1 MKRKLLMVVLA
12 FAFVLSIGLMV
23 ACADKGDDPVTG
35 GDITLTVENVPKTGM
50 VGREVKLPA
59 ASASDSKEGDLTDRV
74 KLNVDLLKADG
85 TTSKQVLFRVAANK
99 EQKFTPSGNE
109 LLDYKITYFVSNDAG
124 DTKEVKFDFKAA
136 ADTEAPVLSLDKS
149 GDFANFDP
157 ATGVTGVRAT
167 QDIRLPGA
175 VGKETAD
182 DYDVSS
188 RIETRVYLASD
199 AEYASPILNFTGGA
213 KQTFR
218 LIEGNYKVRLT
229 LSDAAGNAAEP
240 IEYPLTVSA
249 PDLSKNLILDAG
261 NVRCGFDSRYN
272 STLQQLEIGRTSYG
286 SQADDCAAAAVGV
299 SKLHENYV
307 GITLNIDPFQEGGE
321 QIYDIG
327 FVGSKNGTLFYPDGS
342 EGSWAPYLILRI
354 SESGT
359 FELRGTTAGSGSESD
374 AIVAFTGTLKDA
386 KDHTLYIKHTFN
398 IDAADPSKSYIR
410 SQIWVDVTP
419 DTEITDAMKGKN
431 YAEYKLARGTSNVKG
446 QLESGL
452 FDRLADEAT
461 GAGWLTFGA
470 ATFSKN
476 AQGQY
481 YDDIMRIKGVSMYA
495 ADETEFAVDIA
506 RPVLTSEGSLPQRV
520 TVGETVTLP
529 VFTSTE
535 GVVAYDVYKF
545 DYATRTVG
553 EKLAVNERKVKF
565 EEAGYYYIVVSAK
578 DENGNMGY
586 ADQIVICAVED
597 NEAPVI
603 DVDDTVINVK
613 VGEAFDIPVATVT
626 DNVDK
631 DLTEKVNVGVEG
643 PFYASNISGT
653 KTSILT
659 EGEHW
664 LVYTVSDFAEN
675 KAEKRVKVV
684 VKGDGFDATKN
695 LVADNKDYENG
706 ELIVAPG
713 ALYEY
718 GDKYVYDQKVSVLMS
733 TEYAD
738 GSNQLLQINLRGSY
752 ADGNKEWPSGIV
764 MRFGATADI
773 SLIKHDSLIVA
784 STSNV
789 FNTAYWRGKDVL
801 LQYQVK
807 NIKVGDADYVCFM
820 VWINGK
826 AVQYSVQNKPGVEPI
841 LVSENGGAWTQSES
855 GFVAVPVSVF
865 AEGGAAPRGNLSA
878 GPIRIVGYNGWVA
891 HVKELYVGK
900 EYTQYP
906 ADPQP
911 PEGIEAPAKVT
922 AAPELNGEQVVNG
935 APSDK
940 TIAKGPQG
948 ESKVYFKLRKTGG
961 EMSLVLTGAASG
973 EWNNGG
979 GLSLHYRN
987 DYNGFYMVTNGGRDD
1002 AVSTRDFFFNTGALA
1017 DDTDYYFAV
1026 QMKYVYTD
1034 ASQTR
1039 VKAIDVSMWFG
1050 VSEDGLSAVEK
1061 TFGGTAVTGEA
1072 GYLNVSAMSTAQ
1084 ITSNGILILPSPAG
1098 TNTMTVTGIR
1108 AELA

>member
-1 MKRKLLMVVLA
+1 M
-12 FAFVLSIGLMV
+12 
-23 ACADKGDDPVTG
+23 
-35 GDITLTVENVPKTGM
+35 
-50 VGREVKLPA
+50 
-59 ASASDSKEGDLTDRV
+59 
-74 KLNVDLLKADG
+74 
-85 TTSKQVLFRVAANK
+85 
-99 EQKFTPSGNE
+99 
-109 LLDYKITYFVSNDAG
+109 
-124 DTKEVKFDFKAA
+124 
-136 ADTEAPVLSLDKS
+136 
-149 GDFANFDP
+149 
-157 ATGVTGVRAT
+157 
-167 QDIRLPGA
+167 
-175 VGKETAD
+175 
-182 DYDVSS
+182 
-188 RIETRVYLASD
+188 
-199 AEYASPILNFTGGA
+199 
-213 KQTFR
+213 
-218 LIEGNYKVRLT
+218 
-229 LSDAAGNAAEP
+229 
-240 IEYPLTVSA
+240 
-249 PDLSKNLILDAG
+249 
-261 NVRCGFDSRYN
+261 
-272 STLQQLEIGRTSYG
+272 
-286 SQADDCAAAAVGV
+286 
-299 SKLHENYV
+299 
-307 GITLNIDPFQEGGE
+307 
-321 QIYDIG
+321 
-327 FVGSKNGTLFYPDGS
+327 
-342 EGSWAPYLILRI
+342 
-354 SESGT
+354 
-359 FELRGTTAGSGSESD
+359 
-374 AIVAFTGTLKDA
+374 
-386 KDHTLYIKHTFN
+386 
-398 IDAADPSKSYIR
+398 
-410 SQIWVDVTP
+410 
-419 DTEITDAMKGKN
+419 
-431 YAEYKLARGTSNVKG
+431 
-446 QLESGL
+446 
-452 FDRLADEAT
+452 
-461 GAGWLTFGA
+461 
-470 ATFSKN
+470 
-476 AQGQY
+476 
-481 YDDIMRIKGVSMYA
+481 
-495 ADETEFAVDIA
+495 
-506 RPVLTSEGSLPQRV
+506 
-520 TVGETVTLP
+520 
-529 VFTSTE
+529 
-535 GVVAYDVYKF
+535 
-545 DYATRTVG
+545 
-553 EKLAVNERKVKF
+553 
-565 EEAGYYYIVVSAK
+565 
-578 DENGNMGY
+578 
-586 ADQIVICAVED
+586 
-597 NEAPVI
+597 
-603 DVDDTVINVK
+603 DDTVINVK

-789 FNTAYWRGKDVL
+789 FNTAYWRGEDVL

-906 ADPQP
+906 DDPQP

-922 AAPELNGEQVVNG
+922 AAPEVNGEQTVSSG
-935 APSDK
+935 AASNK

-1050 VSEDGLSAVEK
+1050 SSEDGLSAVEK
-1061 TFGGTAVTGEA
+1061 TFGGAAVTGEA